1 MRELIAEQRNKGS
14 ELQLWKSIMGG
25 NSEYE
30 LVVNGV
36 FIMATYNR
44 LSSELLVRN
53 GIKKAVP
60 EEKLKVLIGGLG
72 MGFSVKE
79 AGLFPCVDRIDVV
92 EIEPTIAIWNR
103 AYLKDVNKNCLEDHR
118 VNVNIADFYQF
129 VMNAS
134 HKYHIICMDIDNG
147 PMMLAKESNHRVYR
161 KGFFQRIYDILKPG
175 GVFGVWSCNPDQNL
189 IREGE
194 CIFPECNMETVW
206 EEHQGRQVPY
216 YLYYYRRG
224 EK

>member
-14 ELQLWKSIMGG
+14 ELQLWTNIMDGDL
-25 NSEYE
+25 EYE

-44 LSSELLVRN
+44 LSSELLVRH
-53 GIKKAVP
+53 GIKGAVP
-60 EEKLKVLIGGLG
+60 KEKLKVLIGGLG
-72 MGFSVKE
+72 MGFSVRE
-79 AGLFPCVDRIDVV
+79 ACLFPRVDKIDVV
-92 EIEPTIAIWNR
+92 EIEPAIASWNR
-103 AYLKDVNKNCLEDHR
+103 TYLKDINQKCLSDPR
-118 VNVNIADFYQF
+118 VHVNIADFFQF
-129 VMNAS
+129 VMNTS

-161 KGFFQRIYDILKPG
+161 KSFFQRINDILKPG

-194 CIFPECNMETVW
+194 SVFPQCTMETVW

-216 YLYYYRRG
+216 CLYYYRNG
-224 EK
+224 AK